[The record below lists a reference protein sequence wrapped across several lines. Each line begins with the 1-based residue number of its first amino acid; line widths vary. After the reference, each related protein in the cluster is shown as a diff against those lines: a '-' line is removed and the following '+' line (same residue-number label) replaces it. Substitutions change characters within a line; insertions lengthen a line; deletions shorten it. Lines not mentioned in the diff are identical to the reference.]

1 MLIPTFAGSEIT
13 DSARGGGLY
22 FRDILLNI
30 SFLGGQMDIRMFQ
43 AINLTNSTTEDLAFM
58 GGKKVLPRWMSP
70 QHREHPNG
78 QVSLQVE

>member
-30 SFLGGQMDIRMFQ
+30 SFLGGQMDIRMFYV
-43 AINLTNSTTEDLAFM
+43 ITFCSTHKYKITCGESRQID
-58 GGKKVLPRWMSP
+58 GLP
-70 QHREHPNG
+70 
-78 QVSLQVE
+78 LKITT